1 MADLISKPTNSPE
14 DGSGVSNWVRKSI
27 DQIWT
32 ARTGILFTLPAV
44 ILLLVFLGYPLF
56 RSLYLSMFRWSGIGD
71 PAFIGIGHFQR
82 LFTDSEF
89 FIVAKN
95 SFLFTLITAFGQ
107 VVLGFFLAVAIER
120 RVRGWGMYKIIFFLP
135 AIIPRAITGSI
146 WTRLYDPLI
155 GPINPILS
163 GLGITAP
170 YWLSDND
177 WALISVALVA
187 IWQYS
192 GFPMLLMLAAMENV
206 PVEVHEAATLD
217 GVNAW
222 QRMRSIIFPLI
233 LPTITVVLMLQLI
246 AGLKAFD
253 LIWVMT
259 RGGPGNATKTLG
271 VALYEKAFE
280 AQALGYASAWAVV
293 MAVIIMAFSLIYQR
307 YLRPDSVEF

>member
-1 MADLISKPTNSPE
+1 MTDVTSKSSSSSNSNEAVPN
-14 DGSGVSNWVRKSI
+14 SIRKTINEAWKS
-27 DQIWT
+27 
-32 ARTGILFTLPAV
+32 RTGIMFTLPAV
-44 ILLLVFLGYPLF
+44 VLLLVFLGYPLF
-56 RSLYLSMFRWSGIGD
+56 RSLYLSMFRWSGVGD
-71 PAFIGIGHFQR
+71 PTFIGFAHFQR
-82 LFTDSEF
+82 LFADPEF
-89 FIVAKN
+89 FIVVKN

-120 RVRGWGMYKIIFFLP
+120 RVRGWGIYKIIFFLP

-155 GPINPILS
+155 GPINPLLRD
-163 GLGITAP
+163 LGIHAP
-170 YWLSDND
+170 FWLSDNN

-192 GFPMLLMLAAMENV
+192 GFPMLLMLAAMENIS
-206 PVEVHEAATLD
+206 VEVHEAATLD
-217 GVNAW
+217 GVSDW
-222 QRMRSIIFPLI
+222 QRMRFIIFPLI

-259 RGGPGNATKTLG
+259 RGGPGNATKSLG

-293 MAVIIMAFSLIYQR
+293 MAVIIMTFSLIYQR